1 MTNATVATTSVAS
14 GNTTLTINLGSG
26 VPRLTIGID
35 LGDKH
40 SHLCVLE
47 GGGAIVEESRLQ
59 TNPAAFRQRFS
70 GIAPARIA
78 IEAGTHSPWA
88 NALLA
93 ELGHEV
99 LVANPRKVR
108 AIYDNDKKSD
118 RVDAE
123 QLARFARMDPK
134 LLSPITH
141 RGMAARADLAVLRS
155 RSALVDSRTQLIN
168 HVRGSIKP
176 FGVRL
181 PASSTPTFAR
191 KAAWKIPRELRPALV
206 PILRTI
212 AELTVRIVK
221 FERRIEQLATERYP
235 ETIRLRKVDG
245 VGAITSL
252 TFVLTLEDPK
262 RFAKS
267 RAVGA
272 FLGLRPGRS
281 QSGKRDPEMHITKAG
296 DRDMRRL
303 LVQSAQYILGPFG
316 KDCDLRRFGLVLAAR
331 GNKSAK
337 KRALIAVARK
347 LAVLLH
353 RLWLSSIDYDP
364 LRHTEGRNLSRR
376 RRA

>member
-1 MTNATVATTSVAS
+1 MTDAIMTAASAS
-14 GNTTLTINLGSG
+14 GTVTPTTGATSR

-40 SHLCVLE
+40 SHLCVLDGE
-47 GGGAIVEESRLQ
+47 GTIVEESRLQ
-59 TNPAAFRQRFS
+59 TKPDTFRQRFG
-70 GIAPARIA
+70 GISPARIA
-78 IEAGTHSPWA
+78 IEVGTHSPWA

-141 RGMAARADLAVLRS
+141 RGMATRADLAVLRS
-155 RSALVDSRTQLIN
+155 RSALVDSRTQLVN
-168 HVRGSIKP
+168 HVRGSVKP

-212 AELTVRIVK
+212 AQLTARIVK
-221 FERRIEQLATERYP
+221 FERRIEQLAAERYP

-281 QSGKRDPEMHITKAG
+281 QSGTPDPEMHITKAG
-296 DRDMRRL
+296 DRDLRRL
-303 LVQSAQYILGPFG
+303 LVQGAQYILGPFG
-316 KDCDLRRFGLVLAAR
+316 KDCDLRRFGLALAER

-353 RLWLSSIDYDP
+353 RLWLSPIDYDP
-364 LRHTEGRNLSRR
+364 LRHAEGRNLSRR

>member
-1 MTNATVATTSVAS
+1 MTHATMTATSASGIATPTTSATT
-14 GNTTLTINLGSG
+14 GT
-26 VPRLTIGID
+26 PRLTIGID
-35 LGDKH
+35 LGDQH
-40 SHLCVLE
+40 SHLCVLD
-47 GGGAIVEESRLQ
+47 GAGAILEESRLQ
-59 TNPAAFRQRFS
+59 TKPAAFRQRF
-70 GIAPARIA
+70 AAMPPARIA

-88 NALLA
+88 NALLT

-99 LVANPRKVR
+99 LVANPRKLR
-108 AIYDNDKKSD
+108 AIYDNDKKCD

-123 QLARFARMDPK
+123 KLARFARMDPK

-141 RGMAARADLAVLRS
+141 RGMATRADLAILRS

-168 HVRGSIKP
+168 HVRGSIKA

-181 PASSTPTFAR
+181 PASPTLTFAR

-212 AELTVRIVK
+212 TDLTTRIVE
-221 FERRIEQLATERYP
+221 FERRIEQIATVRYP
-235 ETIRLRKVDG
+235 ETIKLRKVNG

-252 TFVLTLEDPK
+252 TLVLTLEDPK
-262 RFAKS
+262 RFTKS

-272 FLGLRPGRS
+272 FLGLRPGRN
-281 QSGKRDPEMHITKAG
+281 QSGKRDPELHITKAG
-296 DRDMRRL
+296 DRDLRRL

-316 KDCDLRRFGLVLAAR
+316 SDCDLRRFGLALAAR

-353 RLWLSSIDYDP
+353 RLWLSPIDYDP
-364 LRHTEGRNLSRR
+364 LRQAEGRNLPRR

>member
-1 MTNATVATTSVAS
+1 MTDATMTATSAS
-14 GNTTLTINLGSG
+14 GTVTPATCATIGT
-26 VPRLTIGID
+26 PRLTIGID
-35 LGDKH
+35 LGDQH
-40 SHLCVLE
+40 SHLCVLD
-47 GGGAIVEESRLQ
+47 GAGAILEESRLQ
-59 TNPAAFRQRFS
+59 TKPAAFRQRFA
-70 GIAPARIA
+70 GLPPARIA

-88 NALLA
+88 NALLR

-108 AIYDNDKKSD
+108 AIYDNDKKCD

-123 QLARFARMDPK
+123 QLARFARVDPK

-141 RGMAARADLAVLRS
+141 RGMATRADLAVLRS
-155 RSALVDSRTQLIN
+155 RSALVDSRTQLVN
-168 HVRGSIKP
+168 HVRGSIKS

-181 PASSTPTFAR
+181 PATPTLTFAR

-212 AELTVRIVK
+212 ADLTARIVE
-221 FERRIEQLATERYP
+221 FDRRIERLATEHYP
-235 ETIRLRKVDG
+235 ETIKLRKVNG

-262 RFAKS
+262 RFAQS

-281 QSGKRDPEMHITKAG
+281 QSGKHDPELHITKAG
-296 DRDMRRL
+296 DRDLRRL

-316 KDCDLRRFGLVLAAR
+316 TDCDLKRFGLALAAR

-353 RLWLSSIDYDP
+353 RLWLSPIDYDP
-364 LRHTEGRNLSRR
+364 LRQAEGRNLSRR

>member
-1 MTNATVATTSVAS
+1 MTDATMTATSAS
-14 GNTTLTINLGSG
+14 GTVTPATCATIGT
-26 VPRLTIGID
+26 PRLTIGID
-35 LGDKH
+35 LGDQH
-40 SHLCVLE
+40 SHLCVLD
-47 GGGAIVEESRLQ
+47 GAGAILEESRLQ
-59 TNPAAFRQRFS
+59 TKPAAFRLRFA
-70 GIAPARIA
+70 GLPPARIA

-88 NALLA
+88 NALLR

-108 AIYDNDKKSD
+108 AIYDNDKKCD

-123 QLARFARMDPK
+123 QLARFARVDPK

-141 RGMAARADLAVLRS
+141 RGMATRADLAVLRS
-155 RSALVDSRTQLIN
+155 RSALVDSRTQLVN
-168 HVRGSIKP
+168 HVRGSIKS

-181 PASSTPTFAR
+181 PATPTLTFAR

-212 AELTVRIVK
+212 ADLTARIVE
-221 FERRIEQLATERYP
+221 FDRRIERLATEHYP
-235 ETIRLRKVDG
+235 ETIKLRKVNG

-262 RFAKS
+262 RFAQS

-281 QSGKRDPEMHITKAG
+281 QSGKHDPELHITKAG
-296 DRDMRRL
+296 DRDLRRL

-316 KDCDLRRFGLVLAAR
+316 TDCDLKRFGLALAAR

-353 RLWLSSIDYDP
+353 RLWLSPIDYDP
-364 LRHTEGRNLSRR
+364 LRQAEGRNLSRR

>member
-1 MTNATVATTSVAS
+1 MTEATMTTASAS
-14 GNTTLTINLGSG
+14 GTVTPTTCATIGTQ
-26 VPRLTIGID
+26 RLTIGID

-40 SHLCVLE
+40 SHLCVLDCE
-47 GGGAIVEESRLQ
+47 GTILEESRLQ
-59 TNPAAFRQRFS
+59 TNPDAFRQRFG

-78 IEAGTHSPWA
+78 IEAGTHSPWV
-88 NALLA
+88 NALLR

-108 AIYDNDKKSD
+108 AIYNNDKKCD

-123 QLARFARMDPK
+123 QLARFARVDPK

-141 RGMAARADLAVLRS
+141 RGMAKRADLAILRS
-155 RSALVDSRTQLIN
+155 RSALVDSRTQLVN

-181 PASSTPTFAR
+181 PASSTETFAR

-212 AELTVRIVK
+212 ADLTARIVE
-221 FERRIEQLATERYP
+221 FDRRIERLATEHYP
-235 ETIRLRKVDG
+235 ETIKLRKVNG

-281 QSGKRDPEMHITKAG
+281 QSGKQDPELHITKAG
-296 DRDMRRL
+296 DRDLRRL

-316 KDCDLRRFGLVLAAR
+316 TDCDLKRFGLALAAR
-331 GNKSAK
+331 GSKSAK

-353 RLWLSSIDYDP
+353 RLWLSPIDYDP
-364 LRHTEGRNLSRR
+364 LRQADGRNLSRR

>member
-1 MTNATVATTSVAS
+1 MTDAIMTAASAS
-14 GNTTLTINLGSG
+14 GTVTPTTGATSR

-40 SHLCVLE
+40 SHLCVLDGE
-47 GGGAIVEESRLQ
+47 GTIVEESRLQ
-59 TNPAAFRQRFS
+59 TKPDTFRQRFG
-70 GIAPARIA
+70 GISPARIA
-78 IEAGTHSPWA
+78 IEVGTHSPWA

-141 RGMAARADLAVLRS
+141 RGMATRADLAVLRS
-155 RSALVDSRTQLIN
+155 RSALVDSRTQLVN
-168 HVRGSIKP
+168 HVRGSVKP

-212 AELTVRIVK
+212 AQLTARIVK
-221 FERRIEQLATERYP
+221 FERRIEQLAAERYP

-296 DRDMRRL
+296 DRDLRRL
-303 LVQSAQYILGPFG
+303 LVQGAQYILGPFG
-316 KDCDLRRFGLVLAAR
+316 KDCDLRRFGLALAER

-353 RLWLSSIDYDP
+353 RLWLSPIDYDP
-364 LRHTEGRNLSRR
+364 LRHAEGRNLSRR

>member
-1 MTNATVATTSVAS
+1 MTETTMSAANLAS
-14 GNTTLTINLGSG
+14 GTVTPTNGATSS

-40 SHLCVLE
+40 SHLCVLDGE
-47 GGGAIVEESRLQ
+47 GTIVEESRLQ
-59 TNPAAFRQRFS
+59 TRPEAFRQRFG
-70 GIAPARIA
+70 GISPARIA

-141 RGMAARADLAVLRS
+141 RGMATRADLAVLRS

-235 ETIRLRKVDG
+235 ETTRLRRVDG
-245 VGAITSL
+245 VGSITSL

-296 DRDMRRL
+296 DRDLRRL